1 MHCNIC
7 DRMLS
12 EKEIVWNKDIDTYE
26 PCGTCLEIAMDAAY
40 SDGFQYDDD
49 EADCI
54 YIGEESMLDDLVVA
68 NDLGLS
74 SFVNPWSDEGYV
86 D

>member
-7 DRMLS
+7 DRLMT

-49 EADCI
+49 DKNDYI
-54 YIGEESMLDDLVVA
+54 YIGEESVLDDLVVA

-74 SFVNPWSDEGYV
+74 SFVSPWEIE
-86 D
+86 